1 MKVTF
6 GVYDHST
13 NEIDL
18 VRSEVMGSRPSSYE
32 WEQAAEHAK
41 RTIVNRKD
49 LAELSA
55 EGRFSIT
62 FVLKG
67 WAEFEKRAPSEL
79 R

>member
-18 VRSEVMGSRPSSYE
+18 VRSEVMGSRPSAYE

-55 EGRFSIT
+55 ESRFSIA

>member
-18 VRSEVMGSRPSSYE
+18 VKTEVLGNKPSDYE
-32 WEQAAEHAK
+32 WEQSAEYAK
-41 RTIVNRKD
+41 RSVVNRKD

-55 EGRFSIT
+55 EGRFSIA

-67 WAEFEKRAPSEL
+67 WSEFEDRAPVGL

>member
-55 EGRFSIT
+55 EGRFSIA

-67 WAEFEKRAPSEL
+67 WSEFEKRAPSEL

>member
-1 MKVTF
+1 
-6 GVYDHST
+6 
-13 NEIDL
+13 
-18 VRSEVMGSRPSSYE
+18 MGSRPSSYE

-55 EGRFSIT
+55 EGRFSIA

-67 WAEFEKRAPSEL
+67 WSEFEKRAPSEL